1 MTIEELE
8 AWQGEFEQ
16 FHARFADLFER
27 SESRE
32 QAKKYLRGLLAQADR
47 KNSWQVAEAV
57 GDRIPDRM
65 QRLLYRVP
73 WDADA
78 ARDRLQQFV
87 IETFG
92 DEEGIGIVDE
102 TSFCKKGT
110 HSVGVARQY
119 LGTAGKLE
127 NGQVAT
133 VLSYAAKDAHVFLD
147 RRLYLPEDWIWD
159 PPRRREA
166 HVPEEVHFA
175 TKPEQAIAMLLH
187 AWKIGVPMRWVTGDE
202 VYGDSP
208 RLRET
213 IQAHGRFYVLAVSAN
228 TRVWTER
235 PEVEE
240 PQEQTGGR
248 PRRARRLAQG
258 APAARMISEVV
269 ASLPSRA
276 WKRMAVVE
284 GEKGPIFYHWARK
297 RVVESR
303 DQLPGP
309 DVWLLARRSLSDP
322 KQLAYYLAYAPP
334 RTSLETLV
342 RVASTRYTVEQC
354 IEEAKGETGLDE
366 YEVRFWHSW
375 YRHITL
381 SMMAHAWLTSIR
393 QQEQEKKSPRT
404 DELAGLT
411 VPEVRRL
418 LVIALPLP
426 VCSPQ
431 LRLAWSLFRRRKR
444 FWARRSHYQRRALRR
459 RPRPRSHAPS

>member
-8 AWQGEFEQ
+8 QWQEEFEA

-73 WDADA
+73 WDAEA

-87 IETFG
+87 IETCG
-92 DEEGIGIVDE
+92 DEEGIGVVDE

-133 VLSYAAKDAHVFLD
+133 VLSYAAKGAHVFLD
-147 RRLYLPEDWIWD
+147 RRLYLPEEWAWSK
-159 PPRRREA
+159 PRRAQAR
-166 HVPEEVHFA
+166 VPAEVRFE
-175 TKPEQAIAMLLH
+175 TKPEQAIAMLEH
-187 AWKIGVPMRWVTGDE
+187 AWEQGVPMRWITGDE

-213 IQAHGRFYVLAVSAN
+213 IQAHGRCYVLAVSAN

-235 PEVEE
+235 PQVEE
-240 PQEQTGGR
+240 PVVQTGGR
-248 PRRARRLAQG
+248 PQLAPRLAPG
-258 APAARMISEVV
+258 APPARMVSEVV
-269 ASLPSRA
+269 ASLPPHA
-276 WKRMAVVE
+276 WKRLAVME
-284 GEKGPIFYHWARK
+284 GEKGPIMYQWART

-303 DQLPGP
+303 DRLPGP
-309 DVWLLARRSLSDP
+309 DVWLLARRSLSDS
-322 KQLAYYLAYAPP
+322 KQLAYYLAYAPT
-334 RTSLETLV
+334 RTPLETLV
-342 RVASTRYTVEQC
+342 RVASSRYTVEQC

-381 SMMAHAWLTSIR
+381 SMMAHAWLARIR
-393 QQEQEKKSPRT
+393 QLEQEKKVQEPMS
-404 DELAGLT
+404 
-411 VPEVRRL
+411 
-418 LVIALPLP
+418 
-426 VCSPQ
+426 
-431 LRLAWSLFRRRKR
+431 
-444 FWARRSHYQRRALRR
+444 
-459 RPRPRSHAPS
+459 

>member
-1 MTIEELE
+1 MTEVELE
-8 AWQGEFEQ
+8 QWQEDFDA

-32 QAKKYLRGLLAQADR
+32 QAHKYLRGLLTEAQR
-47 KNSWQVAEAV
+47 KNSWQMAEAV
-57 GDRIPDRM
+57 GEPIPDRM

-78 ARDRLQQFV
+78 ARNRLQQFV

-92 DEEGIGIVDE
+92 DPEGIGVVDE
-102 TSFCKKGT
+102 TGFLKKGT

-119 LGTAGKLE
+119 TGTAGKRE
-127 NGQVAT
+127 NSQVAT
-133 VLSYAAKDAHVFLD
+133 VLSYATKDAHVFLD
-147 RRLYLPEDWIWD
+147 RELYLPQGWASD
-159 PPRRREA
+159 PVRRAKA
-166 HVPEEVHFA
+166 HVPPEVSFA
-175 TKPEQAIAMLLH
+175 TKPQQAIAMLLR
-187 AWKIGVPMRWVTGDE
+187 AWEHGVPMCWVTGDE

-240 PQEQTGGR
+240 PTDQTGGR
-248 PRRARRLAQG
+248 PRLAPRVAQG
-258 APAARMISEVV
+258 APKARMVSEIG
-269 ASLPSRA
+269 AFLPTSA
-276 WKRMAVVE
+276 WKRLAVVE
-284 GEKGPIFYHWARK
+284 GEKGMITSDWARV

-309 DVWLLARRSLSDP
+309 DVWLLSRRSLSTPD
-322 KQLAYYLAYAPP
+322 KLAYYLAYAPP
-334 RTSLETLV
+334 KTSLETLV
-342 RVASTRYTVEQC
+342 RVASSRYTVEQC

-381 SMMAHAWLTSIR
+381 SMMAHAWLASIQR
-393 QQEQEKKSPRT
+393 QEQEKK
-404 DELAGLT
+404 A
-411 VPEVRRL
+411 
-418 LVIALPLP
+418 
-426 VCSPQ
+426 PQ
-431 LRLAWSLFRRRKR
+431 PMSLRS
-444 FWARRSHYQRRALRR
+444 
-459 RPRPRSHAPS
+459 

>member
-8 AWQGEFEQ
+8 AWQEEFEA

-73 WDADA
+73 WNAEA

-92 DEEGIGIVDE
+92 DEEGIGVVDE
-102 TSFCKKGT
+102 TSFRKKGT

-133 VLSYAAKDAHVFLD
+133 VLSYAAKGAHVLLD
-147 RRLYLPEDWIWD
+147 RRLYLPEEWAWNKQ
-159 PPRRREA
+159 RRAAARVA
-166 HVPEEVHFA
+166 EEVRFE
-175 TKPEQAIAMLLH
+175 TKPEQAIAMLEH
-187 AWKIGVPMRWVTGDE
+187 AWEQGVPMRWVTGDE

-213 IQAHGRFYVLAVSAN
+213 IQANGRFYVLAVSAN
-228 TRVWTER
+228 TRVWIER

-240 PQEQTGGR
+240 PQERTGGR
-248 PRRARRLAQG
+248 PQLAPRLAPG
-258 APAARMISEVV
+258 EPTARMVSEVV
-269 ASLPSRA
+269 ASLPSHA
-276 WKRMAVVE
+276 WKRLAVME
-284 GEKGPIFYHWARK
+284 GEKGPIRYHWART

-303 DQLPGP
+303 DRLPGP
-309 DVWLLARRSLSDP
+309 DVWVLARRSLSDP
-322 KQLAYYLAYAPP
+322 KQLAYYLAYAPT

-342 RVASTRYTVEQC
+342 RVASSRYTVEQC

-381 SMMAHAWLTSIR
+381 SMMAHAWLASIR
-393 QQEQEKKSPRT
+393 RLEQEKKVQEPMS
-404 DELAGLT
+404 
-411 VPEVRRL
+411 
-418 LVIALPLP
+418 LP
-426 VCSPQ
+426 S
-431 LRLAWSLFRRRKR
+431 
-444 FWARRSHYQRRALRR
+444 
-459 RPRPRSHAPS
+459 

>member
-1 MTIEELE
+1 MTKEELDQ
-8 AWQGEFEQ
+8 WQEEFEA

-32 QAKKYLRGLLAQADR
+32 QAKKYLRGLLAQVER
-47 KNSWQVAEAV
+47 KNSWQVAEVV
-57 GDRIPDRM
+57 GDGIPDRM

-73 WDADA
+73 WEADA

-92 DEEGIGIVDE
+92 DAEGIGVVDE
-102 TSFCKKGT
+102 TSFRKYGT

-119 LGTAGKLE
+119 LGAAGKLD

-147 RRLYLPEDWIWD
+147 RRLYLPEEWAWNKE
-159 PPRRREA
+159 RRAEA
-166 HVPEEVHFA
+166 RVPEEVRFE
-175 TKPEQAIAMLLH
+175 TKPEQAIAMLVH
-187 AWKIGVPMRWVTGDE
+187 AWERGVPMRWVTGDE

-240 PQEQTGGR
+240 PAEQTGGR
-248 PRRARRLAQG
+248 PRLAPRVAAD
-258 APAARMISEVV
+258 APKARMVSEVV
-269 ASLPSRA
+269 ASLPSQA
-276 WKRMAVVE
+276 WKRMAVME
-284 GEKGPIFYHWARK
+284 GEKGPITYHWAQT

-303 DQLPGP
+303 DRLPGP
-309 DVWLLARRSLSDP
+309 EVWLLARRSLTDP
-322 KQLAYYLAYAPP
+322 TQLAYYLAYVPP
-334 RTSLETLV
+334 RTSFQTKV
-342 RVASTRYTVEQC
+342 RIASSRYTVEQC

-381 SMMAHAWLTSIR
+381 SMMAHAWLASIELR
-393 QQEQEKKSPRT
+393 EREKKVQ
-404 DELAGLT
+404 ELMS
-411 VPEVRRL
+411 L
-418 LVIALPLP
+418 L
-426 VCSPQ
+426 S
-431 LRLAWSLFRRRKR
+431 
-444 FWARRSHYQRRALRR
+444 
-459 RPRPRSHAPS
+459 